1 LDDRGKQMVRQLS
14 QRLQTAKDAEELR
27 QMLAGIE
34 SHAGSSPPEM
44 KPAIDVVKKK
54 IQARIDELE
63 KAKGKKG

>member
-1 LDDRGKQMVRQLS
+1 
-14 QRLQTAKDAEELR
+14 
-27 QMLAGIE
+27 
-34 SHAGSSPPEM
+34 M